1 MRKIIFIMTCA
12 LSAHLLCN
20 AETPTQS
27 TEAAPKAVADAA
39 VDPDPPTP
47 PPAIKTDPKAPVKP
61 APPTPIAEKKAELG
75 DDETWDPA
83 WDKLIEQSLPK
94 ELLSNKRERAVKSL
108 CPRYKYMDETD
119 KRAFWAYFFQALAG
133 AEAGLKPTANVRHTD
148 PAVAVIDTVTHRTVR
163 QEGLLQLTYMDG
175 PRYKCNFDWDT
186 DKRLA
191 EHDPTKTILE
201 PKNNL
206 LCGLNILDYQLL
218 TKRKPLLT
226 KSSYWVTLRPGTFS
240 YNLFLKQMANEPA
253 ACGVVRARPRREKSL
268 PPPSDASNDSLS
280 NKGASAGSGTA
291 IAAAH

>member
-1 MRKIIFIMTCA
+1 MRKIFLVMTCA
-12 LSAHLLCN
+12 LSAHWLCN
-20 AETPTQS
+20 AQTPKQS

-39 VDPDPPTP
+39 VDPDPPAP
-47 PPAIKTDPKAPVKP
+47 PPKIKTNPKVPVKP

-75 DDETWDPA
+75 DDQPWNPN
-83 WDKLIEQSLPK
+83 WDKLIEQSVPK
-94 ELLSNKRERAVKSL
+94 QLLSNKRERAVKSL
-108 CPRYKYMDETD
+108 CPRYKFMDETD

-148 PAVAVIDTVTHRTVR
+148 PAVAVMDTVTHRIVR

-175 PRYKCNFDWDT
+175 PRYGCDFDWNA
-186 DKRLA
+186 DKNLP
-191 EHDPTKTILE
+191 EHDPAKTILQ

-240 YNLFLKQMANEPA
+240 YYLFIKQMANEPA
-253 ACGVVRARPRREKSL
+253 ACGAMRVHPERDRSL
-268 PPPSDASNDSLS
+268 PPTSEAFSD
-280 NKGASAGSGTA
+280 SAPKKKSSGGSVA
-291 IAAAH
+291 MAAAR